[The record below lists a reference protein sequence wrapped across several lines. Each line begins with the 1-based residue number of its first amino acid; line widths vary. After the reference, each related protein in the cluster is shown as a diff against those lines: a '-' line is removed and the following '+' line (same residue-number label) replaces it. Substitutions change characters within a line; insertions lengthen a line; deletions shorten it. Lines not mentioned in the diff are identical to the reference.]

1 MTRSISCTIRMIHL
15 AKNALYG
22 LLNAMSSLYTRAG
35 LVKCRDQVSRFNL
48 HYQTSLDFPLRSY
61 PGIGGA

>member
-1 MTRSISCTIRMIHL
+1 MIHL